1 MRFLF
6 IIDRLNWPRVSGA
19 DVHCS
24 QMMRA
29 LVSLGHEVGLGT
41 EEECDEDAL
50 ENLGLNRVFVY
61 GGGSF
66 DKSEIGG
73 TWLQNKF
80 RNYWGITDESILS
93 IRSIGAEF
101 KPDVIV
107 TTGLGGLPFL
117 LALPNIIKVWYAAD
131 EWFLHHLS
139 LMKFKSPLTWGN
151 LRVGLFR
158 LVYERSYVRS
168 VDRCW
173 VVTNQDRIAMERLAG
188 YPHVDLV
195 PNGVDAE
202 YYKPMTIQANQNSC
216 VFWGRLDFEPNIQA
230 LQWFCE
236 NVWPIVVAKEP
247 SATFTICG
255 YSPAD
260 SVLSLSRIPG
270 VMVKRDL
277 PDLRG
282 EVLKSQVAIL
292 PMVSGAGIKN
302 KLLEA
307 AALGF
312 PIVCTKRACM
322 GLRTDAAPFTLVEGK
337 TAWCDALIAY
347 WIDAAKRREHGILA
361 RNWVMA
367 HHSWK
372 ATAKDALMGLNELID
387 MKREGSL

>member
-6 IIDRLNWPRVSGA
+6 IMDSLNWPRISGA

-29 LVSLGHEVGLGT
+29 LVSMGHEVGLGT
-41 EEECDEDAL
+41 EEVCSEAAV
-50 ENLGLNRVFVY
+50 ENIGLHKVFVY
-61 GGGSF
+61 GGGSS
-66 DKSEIGG
+66 DKSEVGG
-73 TWLQNKF
+73 TWLQNKY

-101 KPDVIV
+101 QPDVIV

-139 LMKFKSPLTWGN
+139 LVKPNSPSTWIG
-151 LRVGLFR
+151 LKTGLFR
-158 LVYERSYVRS
+158 LVYERAYVRA

-202 YYKPMTIQANQNSC
+202 FYHPIATQAKPNSC

-236 NVWPIVVAKEP
+236 NVWPEVIEKEP
-247 SATFTICG
+247 SAAFTICG
-255 YSPAD
+255 YAPVD
-260 SVLSLSRIPG
+260 SVLSLSRLPG
-270 VMVKRDL
+270 VTVKRDL
-277 PDLRG
+277 PDIRA
-282 EVLKSQVAIL
+282 EVLGSQLAIL

-322 GLRTDAAPFTLVEGK
+322 GLRTEALPFTVAEGK
-337 TAWCDALIAY
+337 TAWRDALFGY
-347 WIDAAKRREHGILA
+347 WSDAAKRREHGILV
-361 RNWVMA
+361 RNWVMKN
-367 HHSWK
+367 HSWRSA
-372 ATAKDALMGLNELID
+372 ATDALAGLNELID
-387 MKREGSL
+387 AKRKGFL